1 TVTAPDITDP
11 FSRVF
16 HQKGTAT
23 SPVNVV
29 ALPPGVNIVATN
41 PVNSDNIQPLTLN
54 NQFLNFLVGSFPTTI
69 QLVGE
74 VVDFPRTAVFWT
86 ATDSSGNTTVIG
98 VGNTV
103 NWTVPS
109 PGGIFTISMV

>member
-1 TVTAPDITDP
+1 
-11 FSRVF
+11 
-16 HQKGTAT
+16 
-23 SPVNVV
+23 V
-29 ALPPGVNIVATN
+29 ALPAGVNIVATN

-74 VVDFPRTAVFWT
+74 VVDFPQAAVIWT
-86 ATDSSGNTTVIG
+86 ATDSSGNTTAIG

-109 PGGIFTISMV
+109 PGGFFTITMGASDSHFNPIGTATMTANVELTPR